1 MNKLL
6 FASLLVLLASLS
18 GVGGCSEPPRV
29 PDDLEAFYSELSVSA
44 LSFPRKDGAWD
55 EHYGDAP
62 FYGTAFNARAAVELG
77 RADYREIADQ
87 SAVHSLSLL
96 RRAQADSNY
105 FLEDL
110 EQVMMA
116 TLGLIEHSAVRG
128 DAAPPI
134 EVEQTID
141 RINAF
146 AVGLGRYVDLDAG
159 QFAIRTYGP
168 TAITAAVAL
177 LDLQYATYF
186 DNETAAERTAEARRI
201 IETIERKARTADG
214 RGYRVRPGE
223 DLLELYP
230 NTMMMLVLCRLYE
243 RTGEDAYLDR
253 AREVF
258 EFIQPLKNRA
268 RGGYNS
274 PYSAAEMGAKTDDYS
289 TLSSQNYLTL
299 ALTLLYENTRDRRFF
314 DEAIAVLRFIRA
326 RLYDPAQHRVL
337 HHFIDGRI
345 AAPSDPEYFCTGCNY
360 QLLYVVLYLKHHALP
375 GADPHRDHRPARR
388 PVSGEASRGSVP
400 AGL

>member
-1 MNKLL
+1 MNQL
-6 FASLLVLLASLS
+6 FVASFLVLLASLS
-18 GVGGCSEPPRV
+18 GVGGCSESPRV
-29 PDDLEAFYSELSVSA
+29 PDDLEAFYGELQVSA
-44 LSFPRKDGAWD
+44 LGFPRKDGAWAD
-55 EHYGDAP
+55 HYGDAP
-62 FYGTAFNARAAVELG
+62 FYGTAFNARAAVDLG
-77 RADYREIADQ
+77 RADYRDIADQ
-87 SAVHSLSLL
+87 SAVHCLAIL
-96 RRAQADSNY
+96 RHAQADSSY

-116 TLGLIEHSAVRG
+116 TLGLIEHSAIRG
-128 DAAPPI
+128 EAAPPI

-186 DNETAAERTAEARRI
+186 DNEIAAERTAEARRI
-201 IETIERKARTADG
+201 IETIERKARTTDG

-243 RTGEDAYLDR
+243 LTGEEAYLDR

-258 EFIQPLKNRA
+258 EFIQPLRNHA

-274 PYSAAEMGAKTDDYS
+274 PYSAAAMGAKTDDYS

-299 ALTLLYENTRDRRFF
+299 ALTLLYENTQDRRFF
-314 DEAIAVLRFIRA
+314 DEAIEVLRFIRT

-345 AAPSDPEYFCTGCNY
+345 ASPSDPEYFCTGCNY

-375 GADPHRDHRPARR
+375 GADPRQVHRPARR
-388 PVSGEASRGSVP
+388 AASRGSVP

>member
-1 MNKLL
+1 MNKL
-6 FASLLVLLASLS
+6 FVSLALALLTSLS
-18 GVGGCSEPPRV
+18 GVGGCSDPPRI
-29 PDDLEAFYSELSVSA
+29 PDDLEAFYGELQQSA
-44 LSFPRKDGAWD
+44 LGFPRKDGAWAD
-55 EHYGDAP
+55 HYGDAP
-62 FYGTAFNARAAVELG
+62 FYGTAFHARAAVALG
-77 RADYREIADQ
+77 RSDYRDIADQ
-87 SAVHSLSLL
+87 SAKNALAIL
-96 RRAQADSNY
+96 RRARSDPNY

-116 TLGLIEHSAVRG
+116 TLGLIEHAAVRG
-128 DAAPPI
+128 DAAPPV

-186 DNETAAERTAEARRI
+186 PGEIADERTAEARRI
-201 IETIERKARTADG
+201 IEVIDRKATAADG
-214 RGYRVRPGE
+214 KGYRVRPGE
-223 DLLELYP
+223 ELLELYP

-243 RTGEDAYLDR
+243 RTGEEAYLDR
-253 AREVF
+253 ARAVF
-258 EFIQPLKNRA
+258 EAIDPLKNRT

-299 ALTLLYENTRDRRFF
+299 ALTLLYEDTQDRRFF
-314 DEAIAVLRFIRA
+314 DEAIDVLRFIRT
-326 RLYDPAQHRVL
+326 RLYDPVQHRVL

-360 QLLYVVLYLKHHALP
+360 QLLYVVLYLKHHAIP
-375 GADPHRDHRPARR
+375 GGARR
-388 PVSGEASRGSVP
+388 AVGRGSVP